1 MGEKEQMMFYK
12 YWKVFLLALTSF
24 FWAGCDDSSSEAECL
39 YGPPPEYQS
48 SNSDKVESSATVGDD
63 EISSGSNE
71 TVSSNSVEPFSTSS
85 NGRAPVNCYT
95 TSVKDTAGSSYSIYQ
110 PLHPL
115 QVGRLQGDPQV
126 PRCNLRNRSEEPE
139 ARVQGCRRD
148 DRRWQED

>member
-48 SNSDKVESSATVGDD
+48 SNSDKVESSATISDNGDTD
-63 EISSGSNE
+63 ESS
-71 TVSSNSVEPFSTSS
+71 SSSS